1 MVYRKW
7 VNRFLTNRKCPVTE
21 PPNKNEVT
29 SLTAHRKLILSDL
42 VGGFNTWKVVPRKYL
57 LSLKGGLETPKD
69 YFTCRRLLVIFP
81 NYPRILM
88 SFREIRRHF
97 HLVPTRLWTSV
108 WSQKTFL
115 NWRKH
120 VSLLGEKCCLSKC
133 NKVSLM
139 EINFAW
145 NM

>member
-1 MVYRKW
+1 M
-7 VNRFLTNRKCPVTE
+7 TE

-88 SFREIRRHF
+88 SFREIRMYLNKCLISKDF
-97 HLVPTRLWTSV
+97 PKLAKTRQLIR
-108 WSQKTFL
+108 
-115 NWRKH
+115 RK
-120 VSLLGEKCCLSKC
+120 VLSAK
-133 NKVSLM
+133 M
-139 EINFAW
+139 Q
-145 NM
+145 